1 MEDVSQRMAE
11 FLNSKLYG
19 ECDEMVVTTTT
30 KDDLTITVLGCK
42 YEYLDLFDECE
53 IVEYYGDELLSEYE
67 VKQLMT
73 WIDLED
79 IRNKYGLAD
88 YIEYYVKNWHKNDM
102 YTFIG
107 DMYKKLEK

>member
-1 MEDVSQRMAE
+1 MSR
-11 FLNSKLYG
+11 K
-19 ECDEMVVTTTT
+19 
-30 KDDLTITVLGCK
+30 LTIADQIELDSILDSIPEYKRAEAVAYLQSVHGIENEAEYFVDNK

-88 YIEYYVKNWHKNDM
+88 YIEYYVKNWHKKR
-102 YTFIG
+102 YA
-107 DMYKKLEK
+107 YVYW